1 MESVYSFNGSA
12 IGLGGVLSS
21 GGVKTVIPSLASV
34 ALAPTGGLGSAVCE
48 NYNDHGISFTRAES
62 RVFGTEIGDGVYTTY
77 TDVYI
82 TNLNIFDRLKI
93 ALMSAT
99 ISSTHN
105 LKLNESSFD
114 VRTSYR
120 GVAVD
125 DEEVVPEYDEAL
137 CMAPTYEDVVRAVNR
152 DIRGY
157 TKRWNADQNQLE
169 AKLRDNNPMHPLGG
183 SLVKDLKAAAKVE
196 KHANH
201 AIRIPGLG
209 RAHFGEFLFKPGRR
223 RVNLVRLDLGRIA
236 PIPAPDPEPRPP
248 AQMRRRI
255 AQPIVLMGDEEAGG
269 GNLGGITVGSV
280 EGNGG
285 PPM

>member
-34 ALAPTGGLGSAVCE
+34 ALAPTGGEGSSVCE
-48 NYNDHGISFTRAES
+48 NYNNHGISFTRAES
-62 RVFGTEIGDGVYTTY
+62 RVFGTEIGDGIYTTY
-77 TDVYI
+77 TDVYV

-125 DEEVVPEYDEAL
+125 DEEVVPEYDLAL
-137 CMAPTYEDVVRAVNR
+137 CSAPTYDDVVRAVKE
-152 DIRGY
+152 DLRGY
-157 TKRWNADQNQLE
+157 TKRWKTN
-169 AKLRDNNPMHPLGG
+169 AKLLETSLSSANPIHALGG
-183 SLVKDLKAAAKVE
+183 SVVKDLKASDKIA

-201 AIRIPGLG
+201 SIVVPGVG

-223 RVNLVRLDLGRIA
+223 RVNLLRLSVGKFALD
-236 PIPAPDPEPRPP
+236 PIDIDPKPLS
-248 AQMRRRI
+248 QSRRRV
-255 AQPIVLMGDEEAGG
+255 APQRMVLMDLNDGTGG
-269 GNLGGITVGSV
+269 VGGITVGSV
-280 EGNGG
+280 EGNGT
-285 PPM
+285 PPTG

>member
-34 ALAPTGGLGSAVCE
+34 ALAPTGGGGSAVCE

-62 RVFGTEIGDGVYTTY
+62 RVFGTDIGDGIYTTY

-82 TNLNIFDRLKI
+82 TNLNVLGRLKI
-93 ALMSAT
+93 ALMNAT

-105 LKLNESSFD
+105 LKLNESSFT
-114 VRTSYR
+114 VSTSYR
-120 GVAVD
+120 GIAVD
-125 DEEVVPEYDEAL
+125 DEDVIPEYDEAL
-137 CMAPTYEDVVRAVNR
+137 CLAPTYDDVLRAVKG
-152 DIRGY
+152 DIKGY
-157 TKRWNADQNQLE
+157 TKRWGRDQKQLE
-169 AKLRDNNPMHPLGG
+169 TSLRDDNPMHPLSG
-183 SLVKDLKAAAKVE
+183 SLVKDLKASKIE

-201 AIRIPGLG
+201 AIHIPGFG

-223 RVNLVRLDLGRIA
+223 RVNLLRLDLGQFDS
-236 PIPAPDPEPRPP
+236 PKPPVPEPRPV

-255 AQPIVLMGDEEAGG
+255 AKAIVQQDEEIGG
-269 GNLGGITVGSV
+269 GLGGGVTVGSV
-280 EGNGG
+280 EGNGT
-285 PPM
+285 PPTG

>member
-34 ALAPTGGLGSAVCE
+34 ALAPTGGGGSAICE

-62 RVFGTEIGDGVYTTY
+62 RVFGTDIGDGIYTTY

-82 TNLNIFDRLKI
+82 TNLNLFDRLKI

-105 LKLNESSFD
+105 LKLNESSFS
-114 VRTSYR
+114 VATSYR
-120 GVAVD
+120 GIAVD
-125 DEEVVPEYDEAL
+125 DEEVVPIYDEAL
-137 CMAPTYEDVVRAVNR
+137 SDAPTYSDVVRTVQG
-152 DIRGY
+152 DIKGY
-157 TKRWNADQNQLE
+157 TERWKANRRQLE
-169 AKLRDNNPMHPLGG
+169 TALNNGNPLRPLGG
-183 SLVKDLKAAAKVE
+183 SLVKDLQAKKLE

-201 AIRIPGLG
+201 AIHIPGLG
-209 RAHFGEFLFKPGRR
+209 RARFGEFLYKPGRR
-223 RVNLVRLDLGRIA
+223 RLSLLRIDLGRFLSA
-236 PIPAPDPEPRPP
+236 PPPDSDPRPP
-248 AQMRRRI
+248 AQTRQRI
-255 AQPIVLMGDEEAGG
+255 AKKAIVLMDDFGG
-269 GNLGGITVGSV
+269 GNGGGITVGSV

>member
-34 ALAPTGGLGSAVCE
+34 ALAPTGGGGSAVCE

-62 RVFGTEIGDGVYTTY
+62 RVFGTDIGDGIYTTY

-82 TNLNIFDRLKI
+82 TNLNVLGRLKI
-93 ALMSAT
+93 ALMNAT

-105 LKLNESSFD
+105 LKLNESSFT
-114 VRTSYR
+114 VSTSYR
-120 GVAVD
+120 GIAVD
-125 DEEVVPEYDEAL
+125 DEDVIPEYDEAL
-137 CMAPTYEDVVRAVNR
+137 CLAPTYVDVVRAVQD
-152 DIRGY
+152 DIKGY
-157 TKRWNADQNQLE
+157 AKRWNASQRLLGTALKDP
-169 AKLRDNNPMHPLGG
+169 NPMRPLGG
-183 SLVKDLKAAAKVE
+183 SLVKDLKATKIE

-201 AIRIPGLG
+201 AIHIPGLG

-223 RVNLVRLDLGRIA
+223 RVNLLRLDLGQFTA
-236 PIPAPDPEPRPP
+236 PKPPDPEPKPA

-255 AQPIVLMGDEEAGG
+255 AKAMVLQGDEEIGG
-269 GNLGGITVGSV
+269 GNGGGIIVGSV